1 MAATSGSPALR
12 SGYNQSLNPMGTPEE
27 PPARKAGV
35 LPPPPAHSD
44 DGPTGVRVPPL
55 EPPPSSLK
63 AVARRRN
70 SPGRDAPSFWVL
82 MLVLFAAG
90 TALTFYLQK

>member
-1 MAATSGSPALR
+1 MA
-12 SGYNQSLNPMGTPEE
+12 NPEQ
-27 PPARKAGV
+27 PPAPKAGV
-35 LPPPPAHSD
+35 LPPAPTHPD
-44 DGPTGVRVPPL
+44 DGPNVVTVPPL

-63 AVARRRN
+63 PIARGRGGA
-70 SPGRDAPSFWVL
+70 GRDNPSFWLV

>member
-1 MAATSGSPALR
+1 MAIR
-12 SGYNQSLNPMGTPEE
+12 DE
-27 PPARKAGV
+27 PPAPKAGV
-35 LPPPPAHSD
+35 LPPPPRHPD
-44 DGPTGVRVPPL
+44 DSPNVVAVPPL

-63 AVARRRN
+63 PIAR
-70 SPGRDAPSFWVL
+70 GRGGAIRDSSSFWVL